1 MGSRTAGSESTSQ
14 RWNSGSLPL
23 APDLAPREAATS
35 DLDHFG
41 TFLFLLIKLY
51 AASRAV
57 YYRFP
62 RAHLQQKFKVSESKC
77 GISCVLVLWLLEGFN
92 PFCEETQVPRWPS
105 PAPFPVTKQQF
116 QPPARDRVAKKGC
129 WTCGAGHQQHLP
141 DLCHGKQ
148 DSLQPWE
155 AFLFYFKPPESMSSL
170 KGTDPL

>member
-1 MGSRTAGSESTSQ
+1 MKTGKTSPRELQNSMGSRTAGSESTSQ

-23 APDLAPREAATS
+23 APDLVPREAATS

-57 YYRFP
+57 YCRFS

-92 PFCEETQVPRWPS
+92 PFCEETQVPR
-105 PAPFPVTKQQF
+105 
-116 QPPARDRVAKKGC
+116 
-129 WTCGAGHQQHLP
+129 
-141 DLCHGKQ
+141 
-148 DSLQPWE
+148 
-155 AFLFYFKPPESMSSL
+155 
-170 KGTDPL
+170 